1 MAKVP
6 RTFYKS
12 RSPESRLFLQK
23 NEKICIIPN
32 FPLLT
37 VILFLPIGLTV
48 LGAGEFILEVAASL
62 TEFGEA
68 SAEGA
73 RDLREAFGTED
84 KKAGEQE
91 DGPLPRGGD
100 DGRHGVHGDIVARF
114 GAYVRKKHMRRGG
127 GAAKGP

>member
-1 MAKVP
+1 MK
-6 RTFYKS
+6 
-12 RSPESRLFLQK
+12 
-23 NEKICIIPN
+23 KICIIPN
-32 FPLLT
+32 FPLLA
-37 VILFLPIGLTV
+37 VVLFLPCILTV

-84 KKAGEQE
+84 KETDEQE

-100 DGRHGVHGDIVARF
+100 DGRHGVYEDIVARG
-114 GAYVRKKHMRRGG
+114 GAYVRKKHMRWGG

>member
-1 MAKVP
+1 M
-6 RTFYKS
+6 
-12 RSPESRLFLQK
+12 QK

-84 KKAGEQE
+84 KEADEQE

-100 DGRHGVHGDIVARF
+100 DGRHGVYEDIVARG